1 MEEHGFAENACHYQ
15 VRRRS
20 GRRSALAVEM
30 SDSDVDERVSADFA
44 SIFALAK
51 MQGEADA
58 SSSTH
63 VAQQKMRICSPSD
76 FNPPSPQDL
85 DWNVKVEKEK
95 LLQKTAAF
103 ENGKMQ
109 VGTALVGRISKDI
122 ALPLYETS
130 LQHMDLQ
137 NGGAK
142 IMSTDG
148 KSRFETIFPGITDYG
163 LHIGN
168 HDRKA
173 QWCATILIEGPF
185 LATKSAQV
193 WPELHE
199 FYEVAQK
206 CVGSKFK
213 PVVSHILFG
222 KSTQVAF
229 QYHWDVDQHK
239 KAVHLTFIAE
249 LGNSQS
255 TMCIAGEEEMT
266 YEQPGSWKLFDAQL
280 VHRSGVSYADT
291 IKIAIFFEEVDEE
304 GKAVKKNT
312 KGKAAKA
319 ASSAAAPAAAAKKEE
334 KKFVAKTEAVEEAEA
349 AEEEEEW
356 RWLWPRWR
364 RSLTSFGNWG

>member
-1 MEEHGFAENACHYQ
+1 
-15 VRRRS
+15 
-20 GRRSALAVEM
+20 M
-30 SDSDVDERVSADFA
+30 SDSDDDERVSADFA
-44 SIFALAK
+44 SIFALAE
-51 MQGEADA
+51 MQGDADA

-63 VAQQKMRICSPSD
+63 VAKQEKKKICDASD
-76 FNPPSPQDL
+76 FNPPTQEDL
-85 DWNVKVEKEK
+85 DWNVEVEKEK
-95 LLQKTAAF
+95 LMKKTAAF
-103 ENGKMQ
+103 DNGKME

-130 LQHMDLQ
+130 LLHMDYQ

-142 IMSTDG
+142 IMSSDG
-148 KSRFETIFPGITDYG
+148 KSRFETLFPGIANYG
-163 LHIGN
+163 LHIGE
-168 HDRKA
+168 HDPKA
-173 QWCATILIEGPF
+173 QRCATVLIEGHF
-185 LATKSAQV
+185 LAAKSAQV

-199 FYEVAQK
+199 FYKAAQK

-239 KAVHLTFIAE
+239 KQVHLTFIAE

-280 VHRSGVSYADT
+280 MHRSGVSYADT
-291 IKIAIFFEEVDEE
+291 IKIAIFFEEVDGE

-312 KGKAAKA
+312 KGKATKEAS
-319 ASSAAAPAAAAKKEE
+319 SSAAKKTGHVPPAK
-334 KKFVAKTEAVEEAEA
+334 
-349 AEEEEEW
+349 
-356 RWLWPRWR
+356 
-364 RSLTSFGNWG
+364 S